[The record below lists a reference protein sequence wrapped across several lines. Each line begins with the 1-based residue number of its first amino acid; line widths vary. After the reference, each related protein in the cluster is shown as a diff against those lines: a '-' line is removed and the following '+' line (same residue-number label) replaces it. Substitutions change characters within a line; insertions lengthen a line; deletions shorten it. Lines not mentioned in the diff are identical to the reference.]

1 MGGHQLHHSLPRAT
15 LAAPASHP
23 PSCSEMPL
31 LAAASSSS
39 SRSFLPARSW
49 DSSQQAS
56 NFAHLAASHLWCQCP
71 CSLPSVRLWHP
82 LSLGVT
88 PWKLP
93 LAGGRQQ
100 SAHAA
105 AGTAKG
111 AQSFHSSL
119 DRVVLPGGKA
129 VAVTNTYKPQRISRS
144 RTSAEATLGCGS
156 RAGVCCSII
165 PALSAQPSP
174 VPGGEQSPLNA
185 GTG

>member
-39 SRSFLPARSW
+39 SLFFLLARSW

-56 NFAHLAASHLWCQCP
+56 NFAHLAASHLWCQCR

-88 PWKLP
+88 LGSCPSP
-93 LAGGRQQ
+93 E
-100 SAHAA
+100 AA
-105 AGTAKG
+105 AGTAKA

-129 VAVTNTYKPQRISRS
+129 VAITNTYKPQRISRS

-174 VPGGEQSPLNA
+174 VPGGEQSPLNG

>member
-93 LAGGRQQ
+93 LAGGRSRDRQG
-100 SAHAA
+100 SAELPLQLGQGGAPRR
-105 AGTAKG
+105 KG
-111 AQSFHSSL
+111 CCC
-119 DRVVLPGGKA
+119 
-129 VAVTNTYKPQRISRS
+129 NTYKPQRISRS

>member
-1 MGGHQLHHSLPRAT
+1 MGGHQLHNSLPRAT

-129 VAVTNTYKPQRISRS
+129 VAVTPTSRS
-144 RTSAEATLGCGS
+144 VFPGAEPLLKPPSAVGAELEFAAASSQHSLPSQALCPVGS
-156 RAGVCCSII
+156 SH
-165 PALSAQPSP
+165 P
-174 VPGGEQSPLNA
+174 
-185 GTG
+185 